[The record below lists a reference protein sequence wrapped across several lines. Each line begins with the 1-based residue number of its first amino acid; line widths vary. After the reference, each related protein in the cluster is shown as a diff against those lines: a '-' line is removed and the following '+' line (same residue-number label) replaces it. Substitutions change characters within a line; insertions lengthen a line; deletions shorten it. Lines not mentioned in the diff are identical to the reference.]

1 MTYHINVKSTN
12 IKEFLQ
18 IIDSLKILGVIESFK
33 STKDL
38 VRDGEPLDEDTL
50 LDILDNSKEEI
61 KADKSFTM
69 DQVKKQIA
77 NWKRR

>member
-1 MTYHINVKSTN
+1 LRGICKST
-12 IKEFLQ
+12 K
-18 IIDSLKILGVIESFK
+18 SSVIESFK